1 MQLQILPGGDAQRAV
16 APCAGDVI
24 VGEIRLG
31 GHDPTR
37 DSGADH
43 HHVVLVE
50 AELAGLLAQV
60 AVVLLIDTVE
70 LEDHLG
76 VVAEDAGVLEQLV
89 AQGSAQAVAPRLD
102 LLSAR
107 HLCDVCGATAC
118 IAHDQ
123 TVSVLADGGQR
134 RGVPGIVAVS

>member
-1 MQLQILPGGDAQRAV
+1 LW
-16 APCAGDVI
+16 
-24 VGEIRLG
+24 
-31 GHDPTR
+31 

-50 AELAGLLAQV
+50 AELAGLLAEV

-76 VVAEDAGVLEQLV
+76 VVAEDACVLEQLV
-89 AQGSAQAVAPRLD
+89 AQGSAQTVAPRLD

-107 HLCDVCGATAC
+107 HLGDVGGATAR
-118 IAHDQ
+118 ITHGQ
-123 TVSVLADGGQR
+123 TVSQSADGGQR
-134 RGVPGIVAVS
+134 RGVPGIGFVS